1 MLSGIEE
8 TQVGE
13 PLAHRQ
19 EGLVHRAR
27 LDRSSAGSG
36 SLGAAAHAKDEQ
48 VAELIFAIGDAA
60 ERGVLA
66 KFGAEGGPPSEGGGG
81 TSASLLDRGLACE
94 VERSAEISSEACSVD
109 RCKSFQGA
117 FCG

>member
-19 EGLVHRAR
+19 EGFVHRAR
-27 LDRSSAGSG
+27 LDRSRAGST
-36 SLGAAAHAKDEQ
+36 SSGATAHAEDEQ
-48 VAELIFAIGDAA
+48 VAELVFASGDAA
-60 ERGVLA
+60 ESGVVAQL
-66 KFGAEGGPPSEGGGG
+66 FAESGPPSEGGGG
-81 TSASLLDRGLACE
+81 APASLLDRGLAGE
-94 VERSAEISSEACSVD
+94 VERSAEISSEACSVG

-117 FCG
+117 SCE